1 MSNPN
6 PDKNPIHDWELV
18 QKELVKTEEQL
29 KAIQSQLVDL
39 IHELRL
45 PDEEN

>member
-6 PDKNPIHDWELV
+6 LDKNPIHDWELV

-29 KAIQSQLVDL
+29 KEIQSQLVDL
-39 IHELRL
+39 IHELQL